1 MVNLWGKQEG
11 DIISKVGKWGL
22 EGVKDLVQ
30 YRRAIKWRGK
40 DSHLVL
46 PLSSVLRLLGCLSS
60 SREPGPRSELM
71 QWGVETE
78 NDILRCL
85 FLFMLPCPLQ
95 LLTAFSVFRRQL
107 LHGHTQGT
115 PVVAVF
121 GPWYPP
127 SLEHGS

>member
-60 SREPGPRSELM
+60 SREPGPRGELM

-85 FLFMLPCPLQ
+85 FLFLPSFRFPFFTCVCSLQ
-95 LLTAFSVFRRQL
+95 MEVNKRDM
-107 LHGHTQGT
+107 
-115 PVVAVF
+115 
-121 GPWYPP
+121 PP
-127 SLEHGS
+127 AQE